1 MKWCIIMSRLENR
14 KSDIFSIWV
23 NFWIFSGLG
32 LPPNALSKALW
43 NKKMNTLI
51 GSVSKT
57 EITIWNEQIHPCP
70 LLLRIILALQ
80 ISQKYD
86 GRLLATEHGNR
97 LATLHFKSYQLRV
110 QFPGMFYEISCVD
123 LTENR
128 TQSQKNQFRPWALRP
143 STFQR
148 RFSDPSRALPVSK

>member
-110 QFPGMFYEISCVD
+110 QFPWDVLRHQLSRSCWK
-123 LTENR
+123 LHL
-128 TQSQKNQFRPWALRP
+128 K
-143 STFQR
+143 
-148 RFSDPSRALPVSK
+148 SRVVTPLCVFWSYDMR